1 MQFSEIK
8 ADRAM
13 NSGGVVD
20 SLHASTNSITL
31 SDQRQ
36 TVIDVVLCTT
46 TYTQSHGYTHTQRE
60 RETAAM
66 NAIDQWL
73 LFFQTYVQNVKRAI
87 RQSRTHR
94 TPQ

>member
-46 TYTQSHGYTHTQRE
+46 TYTQSQRYT
-60 RETAAM
+60 AM

-73 LFFQTYVQNVKRAI
+73 LFFFQTYVQNVKRAI

-94 TPQ
+94 TTQ